1 MQELARKERFLVSQK
16 KTILAEKPDFCDTW
30 PNKNKLSSRKT
41 MGITRVASI
50 LTLLSLAGASQ
61 AGDPPSFP
69 DFTFKMSKPPQA
81 GARKRITV
89 QIDPE
94 EQQAILAAKPK
105 PQPDTV
111 EEKAPDSVGYYSWF
125 WQKVSPD
132 VNADASK
139 RFQKAVSS
147 LSDGPGGSGVTG
159 PRLQSIQSI
168 AQAQGAH
175 ILTATIGTKV
185 SPALVLAIISVESG
199 GRIDAVSGKGAQGLM
214 QLMPDTAKRFGVT
227 DSLSSAQN
235 IKGGVTYLD
244 WLLEE
249 FEGDAIMAI
258 AGYNAGENAVKKHAG
273 VPPYAETRDYVPKV
287 LAAFE
292 VAKGLCKTRP
302 ELVSDG
308 CALTLAAN

>member
-1 MQELARKERFLVSQK
+1 
-16 KTILAEKPDFCDTW
+16 
-30 PNKNKLSSRKT
+30 
-41 MGITRVASI
+41 MGISRLASI
-50 LTLLSLAGASQ
+50 LAVLSLAGAAQ
-61 AGDPPSFP
+61 AGDPPPYP
-69 DFTFKMSKPPQA
+69 DFTFKMSKPPKVGA
-81 GARKRITV
+81 GKRITV

-105 PQPDTV
+105 PQKEPV
-111 EEKAPDSVGYYSWF
+111 EEAAPDSVGYYSWF

-132 VNADASK
+132 VAADASE

-147 LSDGPGGSGVTG
+147 LSDGPGGTGVTG

-168 AQAQGAH
+168 AQAQGAN

-227 DSLSSAQN
+227 DSLSSAEN

-244 WLLEE
+244 WLLGE
-249 FEGDAIMAI
+249 FDGDAIMAI